1 MGLPLRFRCKE
12 FQQIKCSCGLRTKC
26 KKRKIKVDKNGKEIY
41 TYNVKNQLT
50 GRKSENLQIILF

>member
-1 MGLPLRFRCKE
+1 MR
-12 FQQIKCSCGLRTKC
+12 QVNDLRTKC